1 MSSILIIDDDVALMT
16 RLGIQLEQA
25 GYQVKTSSTLAHGEE
40 LVILFQPD
48 LVILELQVEQG
59 KGWDLL
65 ARLVD
70 TKPVMVLSR
79 LSLEDEV
86 VRALDIGASDYIA
99 KPYRSA
105 ELLARIR
112 MRLQI
117 STRISS
123 IDPLA
128 LNPVEP
134 VAPLDLSP
142 VASSE
147 PVAPLDLSPVASSE
161 PVAPLDLSPMASSE
175 PVAPL
180 DLSPVASSEPV
191 APLDLSPVASSE
203 PVAPLDLSPVA
214 SSEPVAPLD
223 LSPVASSEPV
233 APLDLSPVASSEPVA
248 PLDLDQLTSPETT
261 EPGAVQLDRNSSAR
275 FQPTAR
281 KLEPISRRKQGR
293 RPQSDDGQET
303 IFMDEA
309 EEQAL
314 LRMPPPAVT
323 QPSSPGPDL
332 GSGGVGT
339 QLRAERLRR
348 HLTLVHVENELKIRM
363 YYLQAMEDGKFSLLP
378 RGPTTIPLIKRYA
391 EYLGLDAN
399 MIIDAIR
406 AQGFS
411 EKVTPL
417 PALGG
422 QPVPRSLPRWLIP
435 LIAILLAL
443 TVSVGLIALFDATF
457 FTIRLPEF
465 VMALWNQLRQLIPG
479 MGT

>member
-105 ELLARIR
+105 ELLALDRR
-112 MRLQI
+112 RLQ
-117 STRISS
+117 SS
-123 IDPLA
+123 PPLA
-128 LNPVEP
+128 S
-134 VAPLDLSP
+134 LDQR
-142 VASSE
+142 AFYR
-147 PVAPLDLSPVASSE
+147 
-161 PVAPLDLSPMASSE
+161 
-175 PVAPL
+175 
-180 DLSPVASSEPV
+180 
-191 APLDLSPVASSE
+191 SE

-399 MIIDAIR
+399 MIIDAMR

-411 EKVTPL
+411 ETVTPL

>member
-128 LNPVEP
+128 LNPV
-134 VAPLDLSP
+134 
-142 VASSE
+142 
-147 PVAPLDLSPVASSE
+147 
-161 PVAPLDLSPMASSE
+161 
-175 PVAPL
+175 
-180 DLSPVASSEPV
+180 
-191 APLDLSPVASSE
+191 
-203 PVAPLDLSPVA
+203 
-214 SSEPVAPLD
+214 EPVAPLD